1 MIPSSMNKKGKKKSG
16 FLIKLILV
24 IIIGLLVGFYGP
36 LKIFKKK
43 IIHKNVQ

>member
-1 MIPSSMNKKGKKKSG
+1 MNKKGKKKSG

-43 IIHKNVQ
+43 IINKNVQ